1 MEVIENAAD
10 MRRWSRAHRV
20 AGRRVAF
27 VPTMGYLHDGHLSL
41 VREAKNRADVVVV
54 SIYVNPAQFAA
65 NEDFGTYP
73 RDDEGDLA
81 KLRALDVHAVFK
93 PTHLYAQDR
102 GRGPHGHAE
111 TSEGDPDAPSEPPH
125 ETYVTVENLQQG
137 LCAITRPHFFRGV
150 ATVVAKLFNIV
161 EPDVAV
167 FGKKDYQQWRVIQR
181 MVRDLDFDIDVVGMP
196 LAREPDGLAMSSR
209 NVRLTP
215 ENRKAARAINVTLR
229 EVAATPLGPL
239 MPVDIIFV
247 VVAAIEASGGTVDYV
262 EIVDQKTLRSVES
275 LAAGDK
281 VVVLVAAKYGEV
293 RLLDNV
299 ELGGEAE

>member
-1 MEVIENAAD
+1 M
-10 MRRWSRAHRV
+10 
-20 AGRRVAF
+20 
-27 VPTMGYLHDGHLSL
+27 
-41 VREAKNRADVVVV
+41 
-54 SIYVNPAQFAA
+54 
-65 NEDFGTYP
+65 
-73 RDDEGDLA
+73 
-81 KLRALDVHAVFK
+81 
-93 PTHLYAQDR
+93 
-102 GRGPHGHAE
+102 
-111 TSEGDPDAPSEPPH
+111 
-125 ETYVTVENLQQG
+125 
-137 LCAITRPHFFRGV
+137 
-150 ATVVAKLFNIV
+150 VAKLFNIV

>member
-1 MEVIENAAD
+1 
-10 MRRWSRAHRV
+10 
-20 AGRRVAF
+20 
-27 VPTMGYLHDGHLSL
+27 
-41 VREAKNRADVVVV
+41 
-54 SIYVNPAQFAA
+54 
-65 NEDFGTYP
+65 
-73 RDDEGDLA
+73 
-81 KLRALDVHAVFK
+81 
-93 PTHLYAQDR
+93 
-102 GRGPHGHAE
+102 
-111 TSEGDPDAPSEPPH
+111 
-125 ETYVTVENLQQG
+125 
-137 LCAITRPHFFRGV
+137 
-150 ATVVAKLFNIV
+150 
-161 EPDVAV
+161 
-167 FGKKDYQQWRVIQR
+167 

-239 MPVDIIFV
+239 TPGDIIFV